1 MRTLFSIMLFS
12 QTRIPND
19 VLKPYIHFLQNNKF
33 HTAKDYFLERFKKY
47 DIVTLSKDITPIFL
61 NIN

>member
-1 MRTLFSIMLFS
+1 MLFS

-47 DIVTLSKDITPIFL
+47 DTIIF
-61 NIN
+61 